1 MPKPKASSKLKTSRS
16 TAARRQSATT
26 GSQKPAITR
35 TAKPAGRAKKSTGPT
50 AGSSANAS
58 TSAAISAKSAAKN
71 ASDPNLD
78 EVLKIIDL
86 MGSTDLVE
94 LELETPEL
102 KISLK
107 RAGSEPVIQM
117 IQAPQQM
124 MAGPQVL
131 SPQPI
136 TVSPRPAGG
145 TAGSAKPAPAAPPV
159 PEAPKVE
166 YHKIV
171 SPMAGTFYRAP
182 SPSAPPYV
190 KEGDLVK
197 AGQPVCIIEAMKLM
211 NEIKADK
218 GGKIIKVPVDNAQP
232 VEKGAA
238 LFLIDPN
245 G

>member
-1 MPKPKASSKLKTSRS
+1 MPKSKASSKLKTSRS
-16 TAARRQSATT
+16 TAAKAQFKPTPSKPAKTTTLRPSAKTLART
-26 GSQKPAITR
+26 KASGVSQK
-35 TAKPAGRAKKSTGPT
+35 
-50 AGSSANAS
+50 
-58 TSAAISAKSAAKN
+58 AAAHEPK
-71 ASDPNLD
+71 LE

-107 RAGSEPVIQM
+107 RAGAEPVIHM
-117 IQAPQQM
+117 IQAPQTM
-124 MAGPQVL
+124 MSAPGMMPSTQVAA
-131 SPQPI
+131 PAPVR
-136 TVSPRPAGG
+136 TPAGV
-145 TAGSAKPAPAAPPV
+145 TKPAQVAASAA
-159 PEAPKVE
+159 EAPKVE

-190 KEGDLVK
+190 KEGDVVK

-218 GGKIIKVPVDNAQP
+218 AGKIVKVPCDNAQP
-232 VEKGAA
+232 VEKGTA

-245 G
+245 A